1 MKKIDPRF
9 KKVLFTEKQ
18 IDEGIKK
25 LANWLNKKFKGNCP
39 VLFGILNGVY
49 PFYAKLAYYL
59 TFDHE
64 NCFAKCESYIDNKKN
79 PDIKVWWYKK
89 SGLAGKDIILV
100 DELFD
105 TCTTI
110 TTVIKELK
118 KLKVKS
124 ITTVGLLDKP
134 SKHRVNFK
142 PDYVCFKAPND
153 FLIGFSLDFNGIMR
167 NIPYIG
173 IPKDELIK

>member
-18 IDEGIKK
+18 ITEGTKK
-25 LANWLNKKFKGNCP
+25 LANWLNKKFKGKCP
-39 VLFGILNGVY
+39 VLLGVLNGVY

-64 NCFAKCESYIDNKKN
+64 NCFIKCESYIDNKK
-79 PDIKVWWYKK
+79 DSQIKTWWYKK
-89 SGLAGKDIILV
+89 EDLTGKDIILV

-110 TTVIKELK
+110 TAVIDQLK

-134 SKHRVNFK
+134 SKHKVKFK
-142 PDYVCFKAPND
+142 PDYVCFKAPAQ